1 MREEEERQLFAK
13 LAHLSDDDRGAI
25 QRSIE
30 RIVNK
35 LLHPPL
41 EALRD
46 EARHG
51 PPHGLMEALRR
62 LFGLGE

>member
-1 MREEEERQLFAK
+1 VRENEVRQLFAK
-13 LAHLSDDDRGAI
+13 LSHLNEQDRQAI
-25 QRSIE
+25 ERSIE

-46 EARHG
+46 EARQG
-51 PPHGLMEALRR
+51 APHGLIDAVKR
-62 LFGLGE
+62 LFRLGD